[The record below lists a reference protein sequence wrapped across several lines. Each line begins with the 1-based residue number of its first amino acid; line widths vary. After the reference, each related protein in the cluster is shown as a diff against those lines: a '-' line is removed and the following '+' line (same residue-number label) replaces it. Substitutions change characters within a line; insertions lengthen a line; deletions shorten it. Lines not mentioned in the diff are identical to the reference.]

1 MHNDSAGQCSK
12 SPDGSKSQNQITP
25 SLLTRVLN
33 RLTILPRWVIILIDL
48 SLILFSVLLAFLLR
62 FNFNVEQ
69 TLAYKPFFGIGLV
82 LFVSLVST
90 LMTKSYAG
98 IVRYTGIQ
106 DGIRIIQTELLSLGL
121 LLVGNLI
128 YFYNFEHNAL
138 PYSVIFI
145 SFFISSLLLYQ
156 YRLMVKNIFSYYKAD
171 RVTRMPVLIFG
182 AGVAGFLT
190 KQAVEADLT
199 NQYQL
204 VGFLDDSTRKSHKEI
219 NGSRIYNYAQL
230 PFLVKKFKV
239 KKIIIAVKNLSVERK
254 NEIVDDALKYG
265 VKVGYVPSFEKWLRN
280 DFDVEQIKDIN
291 IEDLLGREVIQL
303 NNELIEEEIFNRVVC
318 ITGGAGSIGSELARQ
333 VLSYKPKVLV
343 LVDQAESPLY
353 DIERE
358 LRAKNAQTRIYIF
371 IADICNRERMR
382 NIFREFRPDTVF
394 HAAAYKHVPM
404 MESNPSEAISVNIFG
419 TRTLADLAVEMKV
432 KKFVMISTD
441 KAVNPTNV
449 MGCTKRIAEIYVQSL
464 NQHMERLAL
473 PGTSFITTRFGNVL
487 GSNGSVI
494 PIFREQIRKGGP
506 LTVTHPE
513 ITRYFMTIPEACEL
527 VLEAGVMGQGGEIFI
542 FDMGKPVK
550 VYDLAKRMILL
561 SGKTVGKDIDIV
573 FTGLRE
579 GEKLYEE
586 LLNNSENTIPTHHE
600 KILKAKVSEYDYTDI
615 VRYLDLLYDLIHDR
629 NELKMV
635 ALMKEIVPEYKSNY
649 SKFEVLDQA

>member
-1 MHNDSAGQCSK
+1 LLK
-12 SPDGSKSQNQITP
+12 S
-25 SLLTRVLN
+25 
-33 RLTILPRWVIILIDL
+33 LTILPRWVIIIIDL
-48 SLILFSVLLAFLLR
+48 ALVFASVCLAFFLR
-62 FNFNVEQ
+62 FNFSLKEIIRFQPV
-69 TLAYKPFFGIGLV
+69 PGIIVTILV
-82 LFVSLVST
+82 ALLST
-90 LMTKSYAG
+90 FITKSYAG
-98 IVRYTGIQ
+98 IVRYTGIE
-106 DGIRIIQTELLSLGL
+106 DGIRIIRTEILTVTILVLANLLYYYNTGH
-121 LLVGNLI
+121 NL
-128 YFYNFEHNAL
+128 L

-145 SFFISSLLLYQ
+145 SFFISSLFLYQ
-156 YRLMVKNIFSYYKAD
+156 YRLVVKNIFAFYKAD
-171 RVTRMPVLIFG
+171 SVKKLPVAIFG

-190 KQAVEADLT
+190 KQAIEADLT
-199 NQYQL
+199 NQYKL
-204 VGFLDDSTRKSHKEI
+204 VAFLDDNDKKQSKQI
-219 NGSRIYNYAQL
+219 NGTRIYDYSKL
-230 PFLVKKFKV
+230 DELVHRHQI

-254 NEIVDDALKYG
+254 NEIVDDALRYNI
-265 VKVGYVPSFEKWLRN
+265 KVSYVPSFEKWLRN
-280 DFDVEQIKDIN
+280 DWDVGEIRDIN
-291 IEDLLGREVIQL
+291 IEDLLGREVIRL
-303 NNELIEEEIFNRVVC
+303 NNELIEEQIYNKVIC

-333 VLSYKPKVLV
+333 ILSFKPKVLL

-358 LRAKNAQTRIYIF
+358 LRPKATHTKLIVF
-371 IADICNRERMR
+371 IADICNRQRMQ
-382 NIFREFRPDTVF
+382 NIFREFRPDTLF

-404 MESNPSEAISVNIFG
+404 MESNPSEAVTVNIFG
-419 TRTLADLAVEMKV
+419 TRTLADLAVEFKV

-464 NQHMERLAL
+464 NQHITRLGL
-473 PGTSFITTRFGNVL
+473 KGTSFITTRFGNVL

-494 PIFREQIRKGGP
+494 PIFREQIMKGGP
-506 LTVTHPE
+506 ITVTHPE

-527 VLEAGVMGQGGEIFI
+527 VIEAGVMGHGGEIFI

-550 VYDLAKRMILL
+550 IFDLAKRMIEL
-561 SGKTVGKDIDIV
+561 SGKMLNKDVDII

-600 KILKAKVSEYDYTDI
+600 KILKAKVSQYLFDDI
-615 VRYLDLLYDLIHDR
+615 VRNLELLEDLIHDR

-649 SKFEVLDQA
+649 SKFEVLDVPNTLE